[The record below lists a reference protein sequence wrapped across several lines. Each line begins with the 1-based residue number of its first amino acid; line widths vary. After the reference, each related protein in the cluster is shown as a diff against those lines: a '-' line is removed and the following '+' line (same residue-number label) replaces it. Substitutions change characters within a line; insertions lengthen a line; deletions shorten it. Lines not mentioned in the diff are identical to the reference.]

1 MEAYETPPDDPA
13 YHYGDLGKYMD
24 ERINKALKELK
35 DAIRSCED
43 YKSFCA
49 VKAEVDAEPEL
60 RRQID
65 DFRLRCFQLHNERAD
80 NPDFAELDRFFQ
92 ESFEFRKNP
101 LVDEY
106 LKREL
111 TGLPDASGNRTGD
124 NGRH

>member
-1 MEAYETPPDDPA
+1 
-13 YHYGDLGKYMD
+13 MD

-80 NPDFAELDRFFQ
+80 NPDFAELDRFSQ

-111 TGLPDASGNRTGD
+111 RVCRMLQEIGLETMDAIDLGVQSFADRLKI
-124 NGRH
+124 